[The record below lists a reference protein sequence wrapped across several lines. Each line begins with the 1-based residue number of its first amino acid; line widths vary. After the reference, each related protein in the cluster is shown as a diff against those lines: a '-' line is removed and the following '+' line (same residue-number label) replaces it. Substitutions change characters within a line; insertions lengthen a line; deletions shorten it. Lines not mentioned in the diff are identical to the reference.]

1 MKFYTI
7 TEMVSNDMESF
18 MTTNN
23 HLKDRDEAISMF
35 HTRRHML
42 LQTPGIR
49 IIKDDYS
56 EEYDH
61 DWGLVKVMLENGA

>member
-1 MKFYTI
+1 MNEELEWLWYEFGHYGNL
-7 TEMVSNDMESF
+7 EVSGQKNDVDF
-18 MTTNN
+18 
-23 HLKDRDEAISMF
+23 D
-35 HTRRHML
+35 
-42 LQTPGIR
+42 LQVLHDIIVDGECFIR